1 MPILDSRKLLAFVT
15 LAQTGSFTRAAQEMS
30 ITQSAVS
37 HSIKSLENELEIR
50 LVDRRGHQLKLTT
63 PGLKLLDHANR
74 ILADMAEA
82 RADLVGYIAVET

>member
-1 MPILDSRKLLAFVT
+1 MIDIEAKFAPYRSLA
-15 LAQTGSFTRAAQEMS
+15 R
-30 ITQSAVS
+30 
-37 HSIKSLENELEIR
+37 EL
-50 LVDRRGHQLKLTT
+50 LTT